1 MFAGIDWLGV
11 AIGAVA
17 SFVVGWWYYS
27 AKGFYKPWSESA
39 GITMERGDPM
49 GASFGSLVVGLV
61 LYSVW
66 VGAMVAQGLTG
77 LCVLGIVVFIVMG
90 YSNNAFKKLGAV
102 SRAIDAVSWALSG
115 VLMLAAQWVV

>member
-1 MFAGIDWLGV
+1 MFDGIDWLGV
-11 AIGAVA
+11 VIGAVT

-49 GASFGSLVVGLV
+49 GASFGSLVLGLI
-61 LYSVW
+61 LYSTW
-66 VGAMVAQGLTG
+66 VGAMVANGQTG
-77 LCVLGIVVFIVMG
+77 LCILGIVVFIVMG

-102 SRAIDAVSWALSG
+102 SRSIDAGSWALSG
-115 VLMLAAQWVV
+115 VLMLLAQWIF

>member
-66 VGAMVAQGLTG
+66 VGAMVAQGLTW

-102 SRAIDAVSWALSG
+102 SRAIDAGSWALSG
-115 VLMLAAQWVV
+115 VLMLAAQWVF

>member
-27 AKGFYKPWSESA
+27 GKGFYKPWSESA